1 MMWTAGIFEAA
12 LVTIGLLI
20 LRALAKAW
28 GLTWHSNSHL
38 QLLLSLVVFAP
49 LFGAW
54 WFITKQRNIHSLAKT
69 PTTPNS
75 NHHLTDE
82 DHEDEDT
89 DEGEEGESE
98 EEGNYSAFLD
108 HSETDDQSRS
118 ELLRPPA
125 SVDGSQVYSYRELSR
140 DEIELNEKEP
150 LSYGSCL
157 PPFLSPARCCSQTA
171 VHVVV

>member
-54 WFITKQRNIHSLAKT
+54 WFITKQLNITKT
-69 PTTPNS
+69 PTPNS
-75 NHHLTDE
+75 NRNLSEDE

-89 DEGEEGESE
+89 DDGEKGESEEEEEE

-118 ELLRPPA
+118 EHLRPPA

-150 LSYGSCL
+150 LSYGS
-157 PPFLSPARCCSQTA
+157 
-171 VHVVV
+171 